1 MSENENAGPTI
12 PCFSEMFRFA
22 DDSDVTQ
29 HAREL
34 RAEAFAYG
42 INLDLRIFPGAIPP
56 SKKAK
61 LALGIAL
68 PPKRAQE
75 IIYRSD
81 YRSTGYGNRLLSCT
95 TPELAA
101 QRCSNQSGARPF
113 E

>member
-1 MSENENAGPTI
+1 MSEKENAGPTI

-61 LALGIAL
+61 LPPSSEWLGRTR
-68 PPKRAQE
+68 PKGKSVRT
-75 IIYRSD
+75 S
-81 YRSTGYGNRLLSCT
+81 GYGDDRLRQPP
-95 TPELAA
+95 TPADFA
-101 QRCSNQSGARPF
+101 CSSKAL
-113 E
+113 